1 MLEPEKLVAAH
12 LGGFLEEQEGGLTK
26 TLKGL
31 EEENEE
37 LASKIRG
44 QQSDME
50 TLVRGLEA
58 LVADLKRAAEMV
70 QAPEVRQLSEE
81 TRSMHSELRGAGV

>member
-12 LGGFLEEQEGGLTK
+12 LGGFLEEQQGGLTK
-26 TLKGL
+26 TLKTL
-31 EEENEE
+31 EGENEE
-37 LASKIRG
+37 LANKIRS
-44 QQSDME
+44 QQGDME

-58 LVADLKRAAEMV
+58 MVADLQRAAEMV

-81 TRSMHSELRGAGV
+81 TRSMHSELQGTGL